1 MAMKIL
7 LLWTVTLAILYQ
19 KLNAESEFTQLNHT
33 NGTNPSSNQS
43 NGSQFN
49 STQTGSTV
57 INVTQI
63 NNYQEDDIED
73 TGRCGLPID
82 MYKNCPANTCGG
94 RCGDRANYTKSGS
107 LCSCDNACTIYGDC
121 CRDYKLKCGNY
132 SQDEFDRVR
141 STDFTCKKHAPDQ
154 YIFMK
159 ETCKPSYS
167 DESVIRKCY
176 TNSGFEGMV
185 PVSDPNT
192 EIVYSNY
199 FCALCNYA
207 RDIVPWKLTVM
218 CKKAGG
224 LSPGNEIRWNE
235 LILLLHNS
243 RIVERRCDLY
253 TQPQKA
259 LESASSQKCVPINSR
274 CSLEC
279 RDPNIIELCKEGEYD
294 PQYGRFEIV
303 QNKYCLQCQN
313 HAALEICPAVEVR
326 TNQQPMYGF
335 SYSLLLNVVGESV
348 LNFKL
353 QSGFG
358 INKINTEAKV
368 EHDGEVRLTACGA
381 PLVLLNE
388 KCELDGIYIAI
399 SCNYDRNSSNVTYIA
414 LTQDQ
419 RIRISE
425 KVREIYDAIGQVVLQ
440 YFSSKMNGGIRLIAK
455 WYVHMPYD
463 TDVWRSVLLEY
474 EKPLVDSLRIILPG
488 IELNECIYTKAGSTV
503 IPRKTIDISS
513 ENSTA
518 VSNHTKTI
526 KSGTSTVANKSPP
539 EFIIL
544 ILTICAACAL

>member
-1 MAMKIL
+1 MVMKIL

-33 NGTNPSSNQS
+33 HLIATQLNNTNPSSNQS

-49 STQTGSTV
+49 STQTSSTA

-63 NNYQEDDIED
+63 NNYQKDDIED
-73 TGRCGLPID
+73 TGRCGSPID
-82 MYKNCPANTCGG
+82 LYQNCPANTCGG
-94 RCGDRANYTKSGS
+94 RCGDRANYTKGGS

-121 CRDYKLKCGNY
+121 CKDYKLKCGNY
-132 SQDEFDRVR
+132 SQDELDRVR

-154 YIFMK
+154 YVFMK

-185 PVSDPNT
+185 PVSDSNT

-199 FCALCNYA
+199 FCALCNDA
-207 RDIVPWKLTVM
+207 TDVVPWDLNVM
-218 CKKAGG
+218 CKNGVGFPK
-224 LSPGNEIRWNE
+224 NEIRWNE

-243 RIVERRCDLY
+243 RIVRRSCDVY
-253 TQPQKA
+253 TQPRKA
-259 LESASSQKCVPINSR
+259 LGSASSQKCVPINSG
-274 CSLEC
+274 CSFEC

-294 PQYGRFEIV
+294 PQYDLFDIV
-303 QNKYCLQCQN
+303 QNKYCLQCRN
-313 HAALEICPAVEVR
+313 HAELETCPAQDAR
-326 TNQQPMYGF
+326 TNQPPMYGF
-335 SYSLLLNVVGESV
+335 SYSLLLDVVGESE

-381 PLVLLNE
+381 PFVLLNG

-399 SCNYDRNSSNVTYIA
+399 SCNYDRNSSYVTYIV

-419 RIRISE
+419 RINIIE
-425 KVREIYDAIGQVVLQ
+425 EIREIYDTIGQVVIQ
-440 YFSSKMNGGIRLIAK
+440 YYTSKINGGIKSIATK
-455 WYVHMPYD
+455 WFVHMPYD

-474 EKPLVDSLRIILPG
+474 EEPLMDSLQKILPG
-488 IELNECIYTKAGSTV
+488 IELNECIYTQAGSTV
-503 IPRKTIDISS
+503 IPRIKQTKKTVQLYRI
-513 ENSTA
+513 TRRRLKVA
-518 VSNHTKTI
+518 PLQLQ
-526 KSGTSTVANKSPP
+526 TSRHQN
-539 EFIIL
+539 L
-544 ILTICAACAL
+544 